1 MKAGKKKPSEWH
13 LDASQSSPLGNVDLP
28 MNTSCSWDRLTWG
41 SCCWSPQTSQEFPPV
56 FGDLSISQHE
66 REAPVSWMHPLSWK
80 IQMTSWFGEVVG
92 NAFNTRPRIFCSLW
106 EAYPS
111 EKPCSGFI
119 QWERHH
125 PVYYF
130 CKNPTARMATRPWM
144 ELSVEHLPAIC
155 KPLGSTSE
163 LRKPFKVIRAFREC

>member
-1 MKAGKKKPSEWH
+1 MWPSYLEVTTVVFPSTEQWKRERGKHTSYLMCKEVGYQWKQENKPSEWH

-41 SCCWSPQTSQEFPPV
+41 SCCWSPQTSQEFPPL

-92 NAFNTRPRIFCSLW
+92 KAFNTRPRIFCSLW
-106 EAYPS
+106 EAYPPR
-111 EKPCSGFI
+111 KPCSCFI
-119 QWERHH
+119 
-125 PVYYF
+125 
-130 CKNPTARMATRPWM
+130 
-144 ELSVEHLPAIC
+144 
-155 KPLGSTSE
+155 
-163 LRKPFKVIRAFREC
+163 